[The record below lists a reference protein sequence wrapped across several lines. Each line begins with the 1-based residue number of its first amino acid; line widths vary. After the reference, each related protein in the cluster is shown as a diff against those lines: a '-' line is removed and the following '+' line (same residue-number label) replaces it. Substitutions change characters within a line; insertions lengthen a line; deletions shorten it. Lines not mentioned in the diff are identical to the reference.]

1 MRSINMRD
9 FIKALEELESSEGI
23 KKEYIIDAL
32 KSALEAAYKENYN
45 TEEEVTI
52 EIKNDGEIAVSST
65 RKVVEKMEDEATET
79 TLEIAKK
86 FKKTAKIGD
95 MVKVTIV
102 PKNFGRIAV
111 QKGKQ
116 IIVQKLRE
124 KEKEV
129 RFEEYTNKIGDV
141 ITGIIQKADKG
152 PVVLDLGKV
161 EGIMPMRE
169 QVETENYQVNQKIRV
184 YVQNVLVREKGDLQ
198 IIVSRRSTDFVKKLF
213 ENEIPEI
220 QEGLI
225 EIKAISRDAGKR
237 SKIAVY
243 SKNENIDPVGSCVG
257 QKGMRIQSIIDE
269 LHGEKID
276 VVEWSEDPSKFIA
289 EALLPA
295 EIMAV
300 DINEEDN
307 FAQVI
312 VPDNQLSLAIGKAG
326 QNVRLSVELT
336 GWKIDIK
343 SISQFKELLDAKDNE
358 EDEVEELENFEET
371 EKTVEELDAEFDE
384 ELKEIQEIEE
394 LKEEQDEK

>member
-1 MRSINMRD
+1 MSTFWTFASSYPSYKKYTSE
-9 FIKALEELESSEGI
+9 FI
-23 KKEYIIDAL
+23 
-32 KSALEAAYKENYN
+32 
-45 TEEEVTI
+45 
-52 EIKNDGEIAVSST
+52 
-65 RKVVEKMEDEATET
+65 
-79 TLEIAKK
+79 
-86 FKKTAKIGD
+86 
-95 MVKVTIV
+95 
-102 PKNFGRIAV
+102 
-111 QKGKQ
+111 
-116 IIVQKLRE
+116 
-124 KEKEV
+124 
-129 RFEEYTNKIGDV
+129 
-141 ITGIIQKADKG
+141 
-152 PVVLDLGKV
+152 
-161 EGIMPMRE
+161 
-169 QVETENYQVNQKIRV
+169 
-184 YVQNVLVREKGDLQ
+184 
-198 IIVSRRSTDFVKKLF
+198 VKKLF

-358 EDEVEELENFEET
+358 EDEVEELESFEET

>member
-1 MRSINMRD
+1 
-9 FIKALEELESSEGI
+9 
-23 KKEYIIDAL
+23 
-32 KSALEAAYKENYN
+32 
-45 TEEEVTI
+45 
-52 EIKNDGEIAVSST
+52 
-65 RKVVEKMEDEATET
+65 
-79 TLEIAKK
+79 
-86 FKKTAKIGD
+86 
-95 MVKVTIV
+95 
-102 PKNFGRIAV
+102 
-111 QKGKQ
+111 
-116 IIVQKLRE
+116 
-124 KEKEV
+124 
-129 RFEEYTNKIGDV
+129 
-141 ITGIIQKADKG
+141 
-152 PVVLDLGKV
+152 
-161 EGIMPMRE
+161 
-169 QVETENYQVNQKIRV
+169 
-184 YVQNVLVREKGDLQ
+184 
-198 IIVSRRSTDFVKKLF
+198 
-213 ENEIPEI
+213 
-220 QEGLI
+220 
-225 EIKAISRDAGKR
+225 
-237 SKIAVY
+237 
-243 SKNENIDPVGSCVG
+243 
-257 QKGMRIQSIIDE
+257 MRIQSIIDE

-358 EDEVEELENFEET
+358 EDEEELESFEET